1 MARLSQEQWM
11 SQNLGSAA
19 QRAQTDLSPLEPA
32 DFGRAQYSSSP
43 SFSFS
48 YSYSYSYSFSYFCY
62 SCYYDLLL
70 IVIDKL
76 LCLLLLLLLLLII
89 IIIIISY

>member
-1 MARLSQEQWM
+1 MMARLSQEQWM

-43 SFSFS
+43 AFSSSSSSSSPSFSFC
-48 YSYSYSYSFSYFCY
+48 YSYSYSYYFSYFCC
-62 SCYYDLLL
+62 SCYYELLL

-76 LCLLLLLLLLLII
+76 LCLLL
-89 IIIIISY
+89 